1 MKNSELNTLIEVMR
15 QVARSECQRVL
26 KNANVASNYF
36 ATIVGVNDNGTY
48 NILLAGGETIYTN
61 LLNKTGEQLNIGDI
75 VLIEA
80 LNGNIGN
87 GYIKIKQGI

>member
-48 NILLAGGETIYTN
+48 NILLAGGETTYTN

>member
-36 ATIVGVNDNGTY
+36 ATIVGINDNGTY
-48 NILLAGGETIYTN
+48 NILLAGGETTYTN